1 MKELKWFATKVLLVL
16 GKLTASDN
24 PKQTTNTYNLIGN
37 GFIDA
42 DPSGNHCNVDSGGVF
57 SCQLSM
63 SSTPPLSAN
72 FYIYSFSQTGTG
84 NQIVKSALLLTF
96 TAMVKLLGSTT
107 NTQPAVFQV
116 TTGPVNLENLKQ
128 NE

>member
-24 PKQTTNTYNLIGN
+24 PKQTTNTKNLIGN

-42 DPSGNHCNVDSGGVF
+42 DPSGHYCNVDSGGVF

-72 FYIYSFSQTGTG
+72 FYILLFQSNWNRKSDCEICAATDLYCYGEATWIY
-84 NQIVKSALLLTF
+84 NQYT
-96 TAMVKLLGSTT
+96 
-107 NTQPAVFQV
+107 PAVFQV